1 MNSRS
6 TIKINYRTKTQSF
19 SQTFYSLAGS
29 FNTRKTK
36 KLKGLLYI
44 DSYFS
49 SKQHKKSAQ
58 VMLLSNTLKNNKQ
71 AGFAEKKASHHL
83 LSDKMLLHLPS

>member
-1 MNSRS
+1 MQEVL
-6 TIKINYRTKTQSF
+6 TPAK
-19 SQTFYSLAGS
+19 L
-29 FNTRKTK
+29 K

-83 LSDKMLLHLPS
+83 LSDKMLLHLPSWDNLIYGHDRWESMDSFNQIS